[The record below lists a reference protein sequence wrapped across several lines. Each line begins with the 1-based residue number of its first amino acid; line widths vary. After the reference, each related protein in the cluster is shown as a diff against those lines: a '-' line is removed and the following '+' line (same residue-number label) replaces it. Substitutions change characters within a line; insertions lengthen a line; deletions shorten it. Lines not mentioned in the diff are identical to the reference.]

1 MIPCIHSRVL
11 IDLLDEND
19 NAPIIDTY
27 PYEMLPELNTV
38 KILLNESLSINSLV
52 LSLSII
58 DRDSGDN
65 GRVTWKLNQS
75 SIASPF
81 ELIRL
86 TENTGELRTKYR
98 LDREHLSEY
107 RLTLDATDHG
117 RPIPK
122 STRLNLLIIVLDE
135 NDNAPRFA
143 QTMINATISEHVKI
157 SRSDGYEVF
166 HLRADDADQGLN
178 REISFSIIKQEKNL
192 FQIDS
197 KTGIIR
203 AMVEFDRQQQET
215 YIVHVEARD
224 QGQWSNTSLSLIL
237 IQKAML
243 LQVHPRYPLMPRS
256 PSRWFLGMNILLY
269 AIQRI
274 HAWHGQSWRIV
285 YEEPC
290 WGRFSVGMMTR
301 MNPMDRW
308 VSMSI
313 GLPRKTMIV
322 AIEHDRSF
330 RSRFEHWPTEHRR

>member
-1 MIPCIHSRVL
+1 MIPCIHSRVI

-38 KILLNESLSINSLV
+38 KIFLNESLPTNSLV

-107 RLTLDATDHG
+107 RLTLDAADHG
-117 RPIPK
+117 RSILK
-122 STRLNLLIIVLDE
+122 STRLNLLIILLDE

-166 HLRADDADQGLN
+166 HLQADDADQGLN
-178 REISFSIIKQEKNL
+178 REISYSIINQEKNL
-192 FQIDS
+192 FQIDP

-215 YIVHVEARD
+215 HIVHVEARD
-224 QGQWSNTSLSLIL
+224 QGQWSN
-237 IQKAML
+237 A
-243 LQVHPRYPLMPRS
+243 
-256 PSRWFLGMNILLY
+256 
-269 AIQRI
+269 
-274 HAWHGQSWRIV
+274 
-285 YEEPC
+285 
-290 WGRFSVGMMTR
+290 
-301 MNPMDRW
+301 
-308 VSMSI
+308 
-313 GLPRKTMIV
+313 
-322 AIEHDRSF
+322 
-330 RSRFEHWPTEHRR
+330 